1 MIIRV
6 PPPGCFFPLSSL
18 LAFIILLVNTGF
30 AVFMCI
36 DVHMCFFVD
45 MFLEVFF
52 FPRIFLVAKLDQ
64 DTQNTQH
71 VYTAH
76 DEDLQTY
83 DQVSLKKNNNAY
95 TYIYIYKYI
104 HIYIYIFD
112 APAIAVLYPTRFH
125 VNATSYDF
133 LRKKRCG
140 ATLKGFHNNQA

>member
-1 MIIRV
+1 MKLEFESPCFLGYELESSFFTVLFGCESICDEMIIRA

-95 TYIYIYKYI
+95 TYIYICIYI
-104 HIYIYIFD
+104 NIYIYIY
-112 APAIAVLYPTRFH
+112 I
-125 VNATSYDF
+125 
-133 LRKKRCG
+133 
-140 ATLKGFHNNQA
+140 